1 VHYIRAMIDPDS
13 PVEIKRRELRAF
25 IKSRGLQMKP
35 WARAAKVSSGTVRNF
50 LDGRSKTMTQATID
64 ALAKAADASPA
75 DMFPSSY
82 PHNFRGNQSP
92 SITPINL
99 VAGETTGRVTVE
111 PGGERRFEG
120 PGDLPILGHVKAGEM
135 GLFITNGERQ
145 GVTVRLKALEG
156 VQDAYA
162 VRVHDRSMYPAFE
175 PDDLVQVNPHLSPQP
190 GHNVVIQLVT
200 GEAFIKL
207 LVRRTEKEIRCKQWN
222 PEKDVTFDP
231 KQVRSIHRIVRPT

>member
-1 VHYIRAMIDPDS
+1 MTDPDS
-13 PVEIKRRELRAF
+13 LIETKRRELRAF
-25 IKSRGLQMKP
+25 IKARGLKMKP

-64 ALAKAADASPA
+64 ALAKAADSTPA
-75 DMFPSSY
+75 DMFPSS
-82 PHNFRGNQSP
+82 FRYHLQEKQTPPISP
-92 SITPINL
+92 QNL
-99 VAGETTGRVTVE
+99 VAGETSGRVTLI

-156 VQDAYA
+156 VSDAYA
-162 VRVHDRSMYPAFE
+162 VRVHDKSMYPAFE

-190 GHNVVIQLVT
+190 GHNVVIQLTT

-207 LVRRTEKEIRCKQWN
+207 LVRRTEKEVRCKQWN
-222 PEKDVTFDP
+222 PEKEVVFDP
-231 KQVRSIHRIVRPT
+231 KTIRSIHRIVRPT